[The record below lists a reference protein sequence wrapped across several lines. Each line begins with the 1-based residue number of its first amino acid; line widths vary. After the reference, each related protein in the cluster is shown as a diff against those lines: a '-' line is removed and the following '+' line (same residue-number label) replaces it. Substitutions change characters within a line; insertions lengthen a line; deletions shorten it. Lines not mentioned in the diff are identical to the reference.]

1 MQIRTSSTLALSAT
15 LACTVTLVDDTT
27 GVETTAVGTD
37 TGDTTTPTPTTTT
50 PGGTT
55 VETSVTSTSGTTGEP
70 TTGELPPDWCHGFSP
85 NGPMTL
91 VIRNGD
97 NEEILADGSVLPLE
111 CGGQGS
117 LMFPIYP
124 SFGGFEPPNGE
135 SVAFSVTLDVEGYNV
150 GPGMHFFSTTNYSF
164 EVDCSYDTYSYGYS
178 NSFLAMFP
186 PDAIPDVTAVDGKPG
201 VLHVTLHAPGGD
213 IAFDANVVMRA
224 TEEDFGYCGYGG
236 TDTYDSGTETGMGTS
251 TGGTTGGTT
260 SGTTG

>member
-1 MQIRTSSTLALSAT
+1 MHIRTSSTLALSAT
-15 LACTVTLVDDTT
+15 LACTVKFVDDTT
-27 GVETTAVGTD
+27 GADTTAVGTD
-37 TGDTTTPTPTTTT
+37 TGDTTAATPTTTT
-50 PGGTT
+50 PPVGTT
-55 VETSVTSTSGTTGEP
+55 SETTSVSTSGTSEP
-70 TTGELPPDWCHGFSP
+70 TTGELPPDWCHGFNP

-91 VIRNGD
+91 KIRNGD
-97 NEEILADGSVLPLE
+97 NEEIQPDGSLLPLE
-111 CGGQGS
+111 CGGQGL

-124 SFGGFEPPNGE
+124 SFGGFEPANGE

-164 EVDCSYDTYSYGYS
+164 EVDCAYDTYSYGYS

-213 IAFDANVVMRA
+213 IAFDANVVMKA

-236 TDTYDSGTETGMGTS
+236 DTADTGSDTGMGTS
-251 TGGTTGGTT
+251 TGGTTGGS

>member
-1 MQIRTSSTLALSAT
+1 MHIRTSSTLALSAT
-15 LACTVTLVDDTT
+15 LACTVKFVDDTT

-37 TGDTTTPTPTTTT
+37 TGDTTAASTPPTTTM
-50 PGGTT
+50 PVG
-55 VETSVTSTSGTTGEP
+55 TSGETTNVSTTGEP
-70 TTGELPPDWCHGFSP
+70 TTGELPPDWCHGFDP
-85 NGPMTL
+85 VGPMTL
-91 VIRNGD
+91 VVRNAD
-97 NEEILADGSVLPLE
+97 NEVIQADGSVLPLE
-111 CGGQGS
+111 CGGQGL

-164 EVDCSYDTYSYGYS
+164 EVDCAYDTYSYGYS

-186 PDAIPDVTAVDGKPG
+186 PDAIPDLTTVDGKPG

-213 IAFDANVVMRA
+213 IAFDANVTMRA

-251 TGGTTGGTT
+251 TGGTTGGST

>member
-1 MQIRTSSTLALSAT
+1 MHIRTSSTLALSAT
-15 LACTVTLVDDTT
+15 LACTVKFVDDTT
-27 GVETTAVGTD
+27 GVDTTAVGTD
-37 TGDTTTPTPTTTT
+37 TGDTTASTMPTTTT
-50 PGGTT
+50 PVGTSG
-55 VETSVTSTSGTTGEP
+55 ETTNVSTSGTTSEP
-70 TTGELPPDWCHGFSP
+70 TTGELPPDWCNGFNP

-97 NEEILADGSVLPLE
+97 NEEIQPDGSVLPLE

-224 TEEDFGYCGYGG
+224 TEDDFGYCGYSGE
-236 TDTYDSGTETGMGTS
+236 DTGMDTGTETGQGTS
-251 TGGTTGGTT
+251 TGTGGTTG
-260 SGTTG
+260 TTG